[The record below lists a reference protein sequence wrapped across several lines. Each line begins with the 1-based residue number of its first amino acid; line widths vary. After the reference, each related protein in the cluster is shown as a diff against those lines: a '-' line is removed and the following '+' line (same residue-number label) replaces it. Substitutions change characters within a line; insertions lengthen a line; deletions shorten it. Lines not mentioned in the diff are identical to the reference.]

1 MPRRTSRLSCSS
13 FQKKKLAAPRSK
25 PSLPKAK
32 FRHRQLTRHSSPAGR
47 SRPILRMKRNQLR
60 QNPVMGRS
68 RPILRM
74 EGKQLH
80 QNPVMGRSRPILRME
95 GEQLHQNPV
104 MGRKQPTLRTERMK
118 PFRQNPAM
126 ERKQPTLRM
135 RKKQT
140 CLMMKPTLPSGRG
153 ELCPRMSRSRFSR
166 L

>member
-1 MPRRTSRLSCSS
+1 MSCSS

-32 FRHRQLTRHSSPAGR
+32 FRHRQPTRHSSLAGR
-47 SRPILRMKRNQLR
+47 GRPTLRMKGNQLRRNLAMGRIRSTLQMKRNQLR

-68 RPILRM
+68 RPILRT
-74 EGKQLH
+74 EGK
-80 QNPVMGRSRPILRME
+80 
-95 GEQLHQNPV
+95 QLHQNPV

-135 RKKQT
+135 RKKQPR
-140 CLMMKPTLPSGRG
+140 LMMKPTLPSGRG